1 MSIKNFR
8 IVALVEATSF
18 LILLVATA
26 IKYGADGP
34 DLAPILGPIHG
45 VLFLAYLV
53 ECSLSQLMG
62 AMKNQAHLTH
72 EWLTMAA
79 DLLDRQREWMPRDA
93 PGM

>member
-1 MSIKNFR
+1 VVQAAHTILESCKR
-8 IVALVEATSF
+8 WAPDVEVS
-18 LILLVATA
+18 LI
-26 IKYGADGP
+26 P
-34 DLAPILGPIHG
+34 